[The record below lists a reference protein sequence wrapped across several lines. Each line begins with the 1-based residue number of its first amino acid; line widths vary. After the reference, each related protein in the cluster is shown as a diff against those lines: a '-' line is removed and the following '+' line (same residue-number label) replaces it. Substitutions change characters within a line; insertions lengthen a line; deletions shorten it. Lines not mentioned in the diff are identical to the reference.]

1 MAFKRRMAGAELA
14 AHPLTDVGQQL
25 NEARGALRRAMV
37 AANPEVMGTGQV
49 PYDSSFDAPNFNEVI
64 NVKGHEI
71 GLHARPGRVNLGM
84 VEQLGPVE
92 KRQMGDKATYDI
104 LAANPPTVE
113 YGLTW
118 DVDGGYSESG
128 LEGREAIAVGRAT
141 SKKWQEIIAKMP
153 ENALVTNSP
162 LGANDGD
169 FKRADAYM
177 ASGFGPV
184 QVDGNQYGI
193 VKGGQIIPLSPLAP
207 QQGHAK
213 HLAGRAR
220 MAGEVKLGEDVMS
233 ALNSPGRSEL
243 VEWSG
248 TNDSELAGR
257 KNGMY
262 DSRYDDEYYDED
274 YTPPV
279 TPRELREQAAR
290 FKQEVQTGETRYGSG
305 RGIPEIGIRNEL
317 DNELDYRGLNGE
329 IRASDIQDMRD
340 AQVAMMRQNGPGRQ
354 LIDQVNEVMPRALP
368 QRITVDDLNTRSDS
382 YYGSLDRLPAMER
395 RQRAMEKARRE
406 ADEQALNFD
415 GRSGNGSANEIM
427 RDNIKDNSLDIDR
440 EGASGVAFAQELF
453 NADDVATLRELQRV
467 MAQNGMKSQE
477 ISYRDRTPA
486 ARRSRFSDNPN
497 LVRPNEPVNFLQ
509 VRNADQDARMDQAIA
524 LDNRNSREREVL
536 DLVDERFAP
545 DHQGAPRLVHNIYGA
560 RSVEELLANNPP
572 SPRQAQLTTDQAL
585 SVVARSVHQPGT
597 TDSQDFADGL
607 RVLQAAGGPSA
618 EGDAIVQ
625 EVFEELIRQPAGQRV
640 NANFG
645 NINPVDMRNPEYVE
659 QARPPRGR
667 RRPVQQFDDM
677 PGEGFSMEELMGDNP
692 PARRGRTVDS
702 PVANNP
708 AFDDLA
714 DAISDESAR
723 RRTPITPINR
733 AVERAPMLPPR
744 ADRTPNRQRRRP
756 RASEVRQMPTS
767 LEAPPRDVQIRF
779 TSDGRV
785 LESGV
790 GGGLGS
796 ALRQQ
801 EAMVQQA
808 RPPAPRTQSFDTA
821 PAGMNMDQF
830 LEWNDRQNGVERGQR
845 RNPQPNRPR
854 RPETPSWNAAPLV
867 PDTED
872 IPF

>member
-1 MAFKRRMAGAELA
+1 VQKA
-14 AHPLTDVGQQL
+14 
-25 NEARGALRRAMV
+25 
-37 AANPEVMGTGQV
+37 
-49 PYDSSFDAPNFNEVI
+49 
-64 NVKGHEI
+64 
-71 GLHARPGRVNLGM
+71 
-84 VEQLGPVE
+84 
-92 KRQMGDKATYDI
+92 QMGDKATYDI

-118 DVDGGYSESG
+118 DVNGDYGDAG
-128 LEGREAIAVGRAT
+128 LQGREALAVGRAT

-162 LGANDGD
+162 VGASDGN

-207 QQGHAK
+207 QKDHAM

-220 MAGEVKLGEDVMS
+220 MAGEVKLGEDVMA
-233 ALNSPGRSEL
+233 ALNAPGRSEL

-248 TNDSELAGR
+248 TNTAELAGR
-257 KNGMY
+257 KNGFY
-262 DSRYDDEYYDED
+262 DDRYDDYYDED
-274 YTPPV
+274 YVPPV
-279 TPRELREQAAR
+279 TPRELRDQTAR
-290 FKQEVQTGETRYGSG
+290 FKQEVQTGGSRFG
-305 RGIPEIGIRNEL
+305 TGQGIPEIGIRNEA
-317 DNELDYRGLNGE
+317 DRELEYRGLDGDLSS
-329 IRASDIQDMRD
+329 IDIQEMRD
-340 AQVAMMRQNGPGRQ
+340 AQVAMMRQDGPGRQ

-368 QRITVDDLNTRSDS
+368 QRITADDLNTRRDRHW
-382 YYGSLDRLPAMER
+382 GTLDGLATTER
-395 RQRAMEKARRE
+395 RQRAMERARRE
-406 ADEQALNFD
+406 ADDQALNFD
-415 GRSGNGSANEIM
+415 GQGSRSTTNEDM

-440 EGASGVAFAQELF
+440 EGASGVAFAQEVF
-453 NADDVATLRELQRV
+453 NAEDVATLRELQRV

-477 ISYRDRTPA
+477 LNYRDRTPA
-486 ARRSRFSDNPN
+486 TRRSRFNENPN

-509 VRNADQDARMDQAIA
+509 ARNADQDARMDQAIA

-545 DHQGAPRLVHNIYGA
+545 DTFEGRPRLVHNIYGA
-560 RSVEELLANNPP
+560 RTVEELLANNPP

-607 RVLQAAGGPSA
+607 RVLQAAGGRSA
-618 EGDAIVQ
+618 DGDAIVQ
-625 EVFEELIRQPAGQRV
+625 EVFGEVIRQPAGQRV

-667 RRPVQQFDDM
+667 RRRRPSQFDDM
-677 PGEGFSMEELMGDNP
+677 SGEGYSMEELMANSS

-714 DAISDESAR
+714 DAISDESSR

-744 ADRTPNRQRRRP
+744 ADRTPNPQRRRP

-767 LEAPPRDVQIRF
+767 LEAPPRDVQVRF

-790 GGGLGS
+790 GGSLGS
-796 ALRQQ
+796 AMRQQ

-808 RPPAPRTQSFDTA
+808 RNPAPTPQSFDTA

-830 LEWNDRQNGVERGQR
+830 LAWNERQNGVQRGQR
-845 RNPQPNRPR
+845 RNPQPSRPR
-854 RPETPSWNAAPLV
+854 RPETPSWNMAPLV
-867 PDTED
+867 PDVND